1 MKTML
6 LDIPTIL
13 TFMISTALIV
23 AVPGPSVLMIVA
35 AGVAGG
41 RRAAIGSVCAII
53 VADVIL
59 IGLVAGG
66 MTALTEFHGTTM
78 NWLSAVGGL
87 ILVVLGW
94 RMFRAP
100 GEPLPSRPTV
110 RAYAIGSFVATLANP
125 KSLLFFAA
133 FLPQFVDFS
142 RPVIPQYFVL
152 AVLFLLAGTPVALA
166 YALGSEWLTD
176 QRGPLGQFARYAP
189 RIAGLCLIALGAAGM
204 GRFLF

>member
-53 VADVIL
+53 VADLIL

-66 MTALTEFHGTTM
+66 MVALAEFHGTTI

-94 RMFRAP
+94 RMVRTP
-100 GEPLPSRPTV
+100 GEPLPSRPTL
-110 RAYAIGSFVATLANP
+110 RAHAIGSFVATLANP

-142 RPVIPQYFVL
+142 RPVIPQYFIL
-152 AVLFLLAGTPVALA
+152 AVLFVLAGAPVALV
-166 YALGSEWLTD
+166 YALGAERLAG
-176 QRGPLGQFARYAP
+176 RGGPLGQFARYAP
-189 RIAGLCLIALGAAGM
+189 RIAGLCLIALGATGM
-204 GRFLF
+204 LRGLM

>member
-1 MKTML
+1 MKTIL
-6 LDIPTIL
+6 LDTPTIL

-23 AVPGPSVLMIVA
+23 AVPGPSILMIVA

-66 MTALTEFHGTTM
+66 VVALAEFRGNTM
-78 NWLSAVGGL
+78 NWLSSVGGL
-87 ILVVLGW
+87 ILVVLGL
-94 RMFRAP
+94 RMFRAR
-100 GEPLPSRPTV
+100 GEPVPKPPELH
-110 RAYAIGSFVATLANP
+110 AHAIGSFVATLANP

-152 AVLFLLAGTPVALA
+152 AVLFILAGAPVALA
-166 YALGSEWLTD
+166 YALGSERLAD
-176 QRGPLGQFARYAP
+176 RGGPLGQFASYAP
-189 RIAGLCLIALGAAGM
+189 RIAGLCLIALGATGM
-204 GRFLF
+204 GRFLL